1 MYAKGMRVGQVEEA
15 VRQMSSRDVCVRKKE
30 RRMFVRRRR
39 FSYIIGTKRVMKAAS
54 RTNKAKIVNGAGV
67 CG

>member
-15 VRQMSSRDVCVRKKE
+15 VRQMSSRDVCSSQTI
-30 RRMFVRRRR
+30 
-39 FSYIIGTKRVMKAAS
+39 SYIIGTKRVMKAAS
-54 RTNKAKIVNGAGV
+54 RANKAKIVNGAGV